1 MKESK
6 TQAKIEKAKLI
17 KRMMD
22 FTLQLHNF
30 YREFQGE
37 RQGPDRTG
45 CKSVQAD
52 STPPAVVFDMLKNIG
67 SLKGKDV
74 LVVMNSDIL
83 KMLLILKEPANCWE
97 LRVDPNDFDFK
108 SITFMTDMDVERASV
123 DIIKLDIEN
132 LNDRAIINKMGKKFD
147 VVVGNPPYN
156 DTGDSNNQIYQHF
169 WNLAFEIGDIVSLI
183 LPYTMLT
190 GLEKGNID
198 KVKVSKHIPQF
209 VKVGVREKWFKK
221 VGGTI
226 CYFVCDKNQT
236 NTISHVVNAKDGQE
250 MDMDILTSPID
261 LVESA
266 EKISFAKE
274 HFKGGNDIQISSADA
289 GKEEEGDDMFVYG
302 NAKEEPQKVAK
313 PVKRFKG
320 MVNEP
325 FEPKVL
331 FNIISKG
338 AVEEIVLDLKG
349 NCLPSKKHN
358 MFWIPCGTAERAQEL
373 YDDLTT
379 SERAKSYFKI
389 WEGDRERIADYIRR
403 VFKFS
408 S

>member
-1 MKESK
+1 M
-6 TQAKIEKAKLI
+6 
-17 KRMMD
+17 
-22 FTLQLHNF
+22 
-30 YREFQGE
+30 
-37 RQGPDRTG
+37 
-45 CKSVQAD
+45 
-52 STPPAVVFDMLKNIG
+52 
-67 SLKGKDV
+67 
-74 LVVMNSDIL
+74 
-83 KMLLILKEPANCWE
+83 
-97 LRVDPNDFDFK
+97 
-108 SITFMTDMDVERASV
+108 
-123 DIIKLDIEN
+123 
-132 LNDRAIINKMGKKFD
+132 
-147 VVVGNPPYN
+147 
-156 DTGDSNNQIYQHF
+156 
-169 WNLAFEIGDIVSLI
+169 
-183 LPYTMLT
+183 
-190 GLEKGNID
+190 
-198 KVKVSKHIPQF
+198 
-209 VKVGVREKWFKK
+209 
-221 VGGTI
+221 GGTI

-236 NTISHVVNAKDGQE
+236 NTISRVVNAKDDQE

-274 HFKGGNDIQISSADA
+274 HFKRGNDIQISSADA
-289 GKEEEGDDMFVYG
+289 GKEEEGDDMFIYG
-302 NAKEEPQKVAK
+302 NAKVEPQKIAK